1 MKGGLAGCPIECEFE
16 ARNRKSGDGMNGINN
31 LKGTEWAKDFG

>member
-1 MKGGLAGCPIECEFE
+1 MDGRLGWPIECEFK
-16 ARNRKSGDGMNGINN
+16 ARNRNSGDGTNGINN